1 MFCGL
6 VSMWLEAVLLLA
18 AFFTGIILILVQD
31 YFLTRRKK
39 RKDTK
44 IPDDRVIEAARSSDQ
59 VFRRIEEAVSK
70 KGKLT
75 VDELSEIILSEG
87 SSLDLHRENLRAR
100 LREMDMKIAAVLE
113 ETNKRSQPNG
123 KTGSS
128 PN

>member
-39 RKDTK
+39 REDTK

-59 VFRRIEEAVSK
+59 VFRRIEEAVSN

-113 ETNKRSQPNG
+113 ETNKRGQPNG

>member
-18 AFFTGIILILVQD
+18 AFFTGIILILAQD

-113 ETNKRSQPNG
+113 ETNKRGQPNG

>member
-1 MFCGL
+1 MLF
-6 VSMWLEAVLLLA
+6 A
-18 AFFTGIILILVQD
+18 AFLTGIILILVQD
-31 YFLTRRKK
+31 YLLTRRKK

-44 IPDDRVIEAARSSDQ
+44 ISDDQVIEVGQSSER

-87 SSLDLHRENLRAR
+87 SSLDLRRENLRAR
-100 LREMDMKIAAVLE
+100 LREMDMKIATVLE
-113 ETNKRSQPNG
+113 ETNKRGQPNG

>member
-1 MFCGL
+1 
-6 VSMWLEAVLLLA
+6 MWLEAVLLLA

-113 ETNKRSQPNG
+113 ETNKRGQPNG

>member
-1 MFCGL
+1 
-6 VSMWLEAVLLLA
+6 MWLEAVLLLA
-18 AFFTGIILILVQD
+18 AFFTGIILILVQN

-113 ETNKRSQPNG
+113 ETNKRGQPNG

>member
-1 MFCGL
+1 MLF
-6 VSMWLEAVLLLA
+6 A
-18 AFFTGIILILVQD
+18 AFLTGIILILVQD
-31 YFLTRRKK
+31 YLLTRRKK

-44 IPDDRVIEAARSSDQ
+44 ISDDQVIEVGQSSER

-87 SSLDLHRENLRAR
+87 SSLDLHGENLRAR
-100 LREMDMKIAAVLE
+100 LREMDMKIATVLE
-113 ETNKRSQPNG
+113 EMNKRGQPNG

-128 PN
+128 SH

>member
-1 MFCGL
+1 M
-6 VSMWLEAVLLLA
+6 LLA

-59 VFRRIEEAVSK
+59 VFRRIEEAVSN

-113 ETNKRSQPNG
+113 ETNKRGQPNG

>member
-1 MFCGL
+1 M
-6 VSMWLEAVLLLA
+6 LLA

-31 YFLTRRKK
+31 YFLTMRKK

-113 ETNKRSQPNG
+113 KTNKRGQPNS

>member
-18 AFFTGIILILVQD
+18 AFFIGIILILVQD

-44 IPDDRVIEAARSSDQ
+44 IPDDRMIEAARSSDQ
-59 VFRRIEEAVSK
+59 VFRSIEETVSK

-100 LREMDMKIAAVLE
+100 LREMNMKIAAALE
-113 ETNKRSQPNG
+113 ETNKRGQPNG
-123 KTGSS
+123 ETGSS

>member
-59 VFRRIEEAVSK
+59 VFRRIEEAVSN

-113 ETNKRSQPNG
+113 ETNKRGQPNG